1 MRKKAISSVKL
12 KRMENVR
19 AIPTNFAR
27 MVSFSVVHAAR
38 VAFLCVCSAF
48 FGGSF
53 VMLMHAQSA
62 TANGLNALSERAA
75 RLETAQGEIAMEIA
89 EDHHD
94 IAELRSQ
101 VATMNGI
108 GIAIAAMAGVLQ
120 VVQMISN
127 QRKAA

>member
-1 MRKKAISSVKL
+1 
-12 KRMENVR
+12 
-19 AIPTNFAR
+19 
-27 MVSFSVVHAAR
+27 
-38 VAFLCVCSAF
+38 
-48 FGGSF
+48 
-53 VMLMHAQSA
+53 
-62 TANGLNALSERAA
+62 
-75 RLETAQGEIAMEIA
+75 MEIA